1 MATILDLDSAFRNL
15 EIILNSYNAYRKN
28 GREEE
33 ADGIRMQFWGAK
45 GMLEA
50 IAGPAEKEKT
60 LAKLRAKGFK
70 IPRGGEREP
79 DGTFLAIDADAD
91 DF

>member
-1 MATILDLDSAFRNL
+1 
-15 EIILNSYNAYRKN
+15 
-28 GREEE
+28 
-33 ADGIRMQFWGAK
+33 MQFWGAK

-60 LAKLRAKGFK
+60 LAKLRTKGFK

-79 DGTFLAIDADAD
+79 DGTFLVIDADAD
-91 DF
+91 DGAPRRRGKEALMGT